1 MHSAAGDALGGVAY
15 LLCRRRRNAR
25 RLEATIN
32 FRISHRS
39 RSINWK
45 LISHIVG
52 RPTDSPSICGR
63 VAPTNTET
71 AWQCLASGRAPSSR
85 WYVSSGLASA
95 CLQETHTNG
104 KKTSISTDR
113 PINQRATPINSSEPV
128 YTTDNATQL
137 SVVFCFIVPRRE
149 EAYRNSYQRTA
160 LNALRPKTFAITRI
174 SHAYVL
180 DNTIWFIGY
189 YTRCIQATCCPELN
203 AL

>member
-1 MHSAAGDALGGVAY
+1 MILLCSRSHGAMPSDRQTDRPTSLTMHSAAGDAVVGVAY

-52 RPTDSPSICGR
+52 RLTDSPSICGR

-95 CLQETHTNG
+95 CLQEMHRNG

-137 SVVFCFIVPRRE
+137 SVVFCFIVPRSSLQKLVST
-149 EAYRNSYQRTA
+149 NSSKRATSKNICNYSY
-160 LNALRPKTFAITRI
+160 FAR
-174 SHAYVL
+174 V
-180 DNTIWFIGY
+180 
-189 YTRCIQATCCPELN
+189 YTW
-203 AL
+203 